1 MNCPSAMYLVMFF
14 RPTLSTMR
22 TSLHRQQNLV
32 AFPSPTASSLS
43 SGQILFPRLKIHTR
57 HPSLPTDSH
66 TLAILYFMASM
77 PPQSTRLSFS
87 PGTRRDGLMLAISS
101 DSVHETEVR
110 FALKNNQ
117 KLIFF
122 IMFQICCRLQSNGI
136 GLSQST
142 RIFLKR
148 RISRSNINVHYSTC
162 TDVSINGILRES

>member
-32 AFPSPTASSLS
+32 ACPSPTASSLS
-43 SGQILFPRLKIHTR
+43 SGQILFHRLKIHTR

-87 PGTRRDGLMLAISS
+87 PGTKRDGLMLAISS
-101 DSVHETEVR
+101 DSVHETEVS
-110 FALKNNQ
+110 FALKSNQ
-117 KLIFF
+117 KLIFNNVSNL
-122 IMFQICCRLQSNGI
+122 LQTTIQWNWPLTI
-136 GLSQST
+136 NKDFSQAQNQS
-142 RIFLKR
+142 
-148 RISRSNINVHYSTC
+148 
-162 TDVSINGILRES
+162 

>member
-43 SGQILFPRLKIHTR
+43 SGQILFHKLKIHTR
-57 HPSLPTDSH
+57 HPSLPIDSH

-77 PPQSTRLSFS
+77 PPQNTRLSFS

-101 DSVHETEVR
+101 DSVHETEVINYN
-110 FALKNNQ
+110 LKWRANTLN
-117 KLIFF
+117 IFNA
-122 IMFQICCRLQSNGI
+122 CNV
-136 GLSQST
+136 SQCVQFV
-142 RIFLKR
+142 IVL
-148 RISRSNINVHYSTC
+148 
-162 TDVSINGILRES
+162 